1 MKKDELKQVCVVTI
15 DSRRFFGE
23 CGGSFLPE
31 MYTVFG
37 VYSTEEAAHK
47 EVYDYFM
54 RRFEGL
60 YEPCFEEN
68 DVDGE
73 TLDYD
78 IVFKITDKKCGGIA
92 YYGINYWVE
101 NVE

>member
-1 MKKDELKQVCVVTI
+1 MKKEELKQVCVVTI

-23 CGGSFLPE
+23 YVGGFLPE

-37 VYSTEEAAHK
+37 VYSTVEAAHE
-47 EVYDYFM
+47 EVYDFFM
-54 RRFEGL
+54 RRYEGL

-78 IVFKITDKKCGGIA
+78 IVFKRTDKEFGGVA
-92 YYGINYWVE
+92 YYGVDYHIK

>member
-1 MKKDELKQVCVVTI
+1 MIKEELKQVCVVTI
-15 DSRRFFGE
+15 DSRRFFDE
-23 CGGSFLPE
+23 CEKSFLPE

-37 VYSTEEAAHK
+37 VYSTVEAAQK

-68 DVDGE
+68 DVDGV

-78 IVFKITDKKCGGIA
+78 IVFKRTDKEYGGIA